1 MSSVVEPVGML
12 KKSYRRQKSQRL
24 WAKLVMRKWLNI
36 SARDPEYGAD
46 DTEDESEN
54 DDVNEENDD
63 SSSDEDGGESNT
75 RAKEPSKV
83 CENAEDAMAAASAAV
98 SAAAA
103 AAEFISNDAPLKLRR
118 RNSETLRAQYINN
131 KEIRVCVGT
140 WNVGGISPPSD
151 LDIDD
156 WIEINHPADIYVLG
170 LQEIVPL
177 NAGNILGAEDN
188 RPVAKWEEV
197 IREALNRVRP
207 KNSAVKSY
215 SDPPSPGRFKPFEE
229 THDVIEEEVAYES
242 DSDMGVEI
250 HPIDEDDEEESE
262 RLGEL
267 KHDGSLEELKHDGGV
282 IGEVNTLIDPNTG
295 LPVIKIK
302 RQFSSPKT
310 LDRQGCL
317 RVDSFEK
324 NKNNNEDSS
333 ETGVKTLNRGERIGL
348 NNDEDATETAM
359 KALYRMVSGKER
371 IGLSFE
377 RSNIK
382 EDASDT
388 GLRTLNRML
397 SGKERIG
404 LSWPEPPLN
413 MLGPSCVLE
422 RQPSIKTARS
432 LRTEKSFKAYSSFK
446 SLAGGNPGIPPE
458 VLALAEMDLKLLM
471 ERKRRPAY
479 VRLVSKQMVGILL
492 TIWVKRSLRKH
503 IQNVRVSTVGVGI
516 MGYIGNKGAVSV
528 SMSINQTFFCFICTH
543 LTAGE
548 REVDQIKRNAD
559 VHEIHKRTV
568 FHSVSAL
575 GLPKLIF
582 DHERIIWLGDLNYRL
597 NLSYEKARDL
607 ISKKEWDH
615 LLEYDQLV
623 KEYKKGRAFDG
634 WSEGTLQFPPTYK
647 YQANSDEY
655 TGGDGK
661 AIRTP
666 AWCDRILSY
675 GKGLR
680 LVHYRRTEQRFSD
693 HRPVTAIY
701 LAEVEVFSAKKL
713 QRALTFTDA
722 EIENEDIV
730 AVVI

>member
-1 MSSVVEPVGML
+1 MMSSSSVAVAEPAGMI

-36 SARDPEYGAD
+36 SAKDPEYGA

-54 DDVNEENDD
+54 DDVGDENQD
-63 SSSDEDGGESNT
+63 SSSDEDGEESST
-75 RAKEPSKV
+75 GKEPVQPQV
-83 CENAEDAMAAASAAV
+83 CENAEDAIAAASATV
-98 SAAAA
+98 DAAAA
-103 AAEFISNDAPLKLRR
+103 AAEFINNDAPMKLRR
-118 RNSETLRAQYINN
+118 RISETLRAQYINN

-156 WIEINHPADIYVLG
+156 WIEINQPADIYILG

-188 RPVAKWEEV
+188 RPVTKWEEV
-197 IREALNRVRP
+197 IRESLNRVRP
-207 KNSAVKSY
+207 KNSGVKSY

-229 THDVIEEEVAYES
+229 THDVIEGEVAYES
-242 DSDMGVEI
+242 DSDAGVEI
-250 HPIDEDDEEESE
+250 HPIDEEEEE
-262 RLGEL
+262 EEGRLRV
-267 KHDGSLEELKHDGGV
+267 LKHDGGV
-282 IGEVNTLIDPNTG
+282 IGEVNTFIDPSSG
-295 LPVIKIK
+295 LPVVKINT
-302 RQFSSPKT
+302 QFLSPKT
-310 LDRQGCL
+310 LDRQVCL
-317 RVDSFEK
+317 RSDSLEK
-324 NKNNNEDSS
+324 RRNH
-333 ETGVKTLNRGERIGL
+333 
-348 NNDEDATETAM
+348 DEDASEP
-359 KALYRMVSGKER
+359 G
-371 IGLSFE
+371 
-377 RSNIK
+377 IK
-382 EDASDT
+382 
-388 GLRTLNRML
+388 TLHRML

-413 MLGPSCVLE
+413 MLGPSCVLDK
-422 RQPSIKTARS
+422 QPSLKTVKS
-432 LRTEKSFKAYSSFK
+432 LRTANSFKAYSSFK
-446 SLAGGNPGIPPE
+446 SVAGHTNGIPPE

-575 GLPKLIF
+575 GLPKLIY

-607 ISKKEWDH
+607 ISKKEWSH

-634 WSEGTLQFPPTYK
+634 WSEGTLHFPPTYK
-647 YQANSDEY
+647 YQAHSDEY

-661 AIRTP
+661 GTRRTP
-666 AWCDRILSY
+666 AWCDRVLTY
-675 GKGLR
+675 GNGMK
-680 LVHYRRTEQRFSD
+680 LVHYRRTEQKFSD

-701 LAEVEVFSAKKL
+701 MAEVEVFSVRKL

-722 EIENEDIV
+722 EIEDEKLV

>member
-1 MSSVVEPVGML
+1 MSSSSVVEPAGIM
-12 KKSYRRQKSQRL
+12 KRNHRHKSQRL
-24 WAKLVMRKWLNI
+24 WAKLVMRKWLNMT
-36 SARDPEYGAD
+36 ARDPEYGAD
-46 DTEDESEN
+46 TEDEDEN
-54 DDVNEENDD
+54 DDVRDENED
-63 SSSDEDGGESNT
+63 SSSDEEGGGESSS
-75 RAKEPSKV
+75 R
-83 CENAEDAMAAASAAV
+83 CENAEDAIAAGSAAV
-98 SAAAA
+98 DAAAA
-103 AAEFISNDAPLKLRR
+103 AREFISNDAPMKLRR

-156 WIEINHPADIYVLG
+156 WIEINQPADIYVLG

-207 KNSAVKSY
+207 KLSAVKSY

-229 THDVIEEEVAYES
+229 THDIIEEEVYET
-242 DSDMGVEI
+242 DSDAGVEI
-250 HPIDEDDEEESE
+250 HPIDEEEYTEGE
-262 RLGEL
+262 NLGV
-267 KHDGSLEELKHDGGV
+267 LKHDGGV
-282 IGEVNTLIDPNTG
+282 ISEVNTLVDPNSG
-295 LPVIKIK
+295 PPIVEIK
-302 RQFSSPKT
+302 RQFSSPKKQ
-310 LDRQGCL
+310 LERQICL
-317 RVDSFEK
+317 RADSFERRK
-324 NKNNNEDSS
+324 NEEDAA
-333 ETGVKTLNRGERIGL
+333 EIGMKTLNR
-348 NNDEDATETAM
+348 
-359 KALYRMVSGKER
+359 K
-371 IGLSFE
+371 
-377 RSNIK
+377 
-382 EDASDT
+382 
-388 GLRTLNRML
+388 L

-413 MLGPSCVLE
+413 MLGPSCVLD
-422 RQPSIKTARS
+422 RQPSIKTATS
-432 LRTEKSFKAYSSFK
+432 LKASKSFKAFSSFK
-446 SLAGGNPGIPPE
+446 SVAGTNIEIPPE
-458 VLALAEMDLKLLM
+458 VLALAAMDLTLLM

-575 GLPKLIF
+575 GLPRLIH

-597 NLSYEKARDL
+597 NLSYEKTGDL
-607 ISKKEWDH
+607 ISKREWSK

-634 WSEGTLQFPPTYK
+634 WSEGTLNFAPTYK

-655 TGGDGK
+655 TGNDGK
-661 AIRTP
+661 AMRRTP
-666 AWCDRILSY
+666 AWCDRVLSY
-675 GKGLR
+675 GKGMR
-680 LVHYRRTEQRFSD
+680 LVHYRRTEQKFSD

-701 LAEVEVFSAKKL
+701 MAEVEVFSARKL

-722 EIENEDIV
+722 EIENEELV
-730 AVVI
+730 AVIV

>member
-1 MSSVVEPVGML
+1 MSSSSVAVAEPAGMI
-12 KKSYRRQKSQRL
+12 KKSYHRQKSQRL

-36 SARDPEYGAD
+36 SARDPDYGA

-54 DDVNEENDD
+54 DDVGDENQD
-63 SSSDEDGGESNT
+63 SSSDEDGEESSSQ
-75 RAKEPSKV
+75 RKEPVQSKV
-83 CENAEDAMAAASAAV
+83 CENAEDAIAAASATV
-98 SAAAA
+98 DAAAA
-103 AAEFISNDAPLKLRR
+103 AAEFIKNDAPMKLRR

-156 WIEINHPADIYVLG
+156 WIEINQPADIYVLG

-188 RPVAKWEEV
+188 RPVTKWEEV
-197 IREALNRVRP
+197 IRESLNRVRP
-207 KNSAVKSY
+207 KNSGVKSY

-229 THDVIEEEVAYES
+229 THDVIEGEVAYET
-242 DSDMGVEI
+242 DSDAGVEI
-250 HPIDEDDEEESE
+250 HPIDEEEE
-262 RLGEL
+262 
-267 KHDGSLEELKHDGGV
+267 GSLRVLKHDGGV
-282 IGEVNTLIDPNTG
+282 IGEVNTFVDPSSG
-295 LPVIKIK
+295 LPVVEINT
-302 RQFSSPKT
+302 QFSSSKK
-310 LDRQGCL
+310 LERQVCL
-317 RVDSFEK
+317 RSDSLEKRRKEEEVDAAEP
-324 NKNNNEDSS
+324 
-333 ETGVKTLNRGERIGL
+333 GINRR
-348 NNDEDATETAM
+348 
-359 KALYRMVSGKER
+359 
-371 IGLSFE
+371 
-377 RSNIK
+377 
-382 EDASDT
+382 
-388 GLRTLNRML
+388 L

-413 MLGPSCVLE
+413 MLGPSCVLLD
-422 RQPSIKTARS
+422 RQPSLKTTKS
-432 LRTEKSFKAYSSFK
+432 LRTVKSFKAYSSFK
-446 SLAGGNPGIPPE
+446 SVAGHANGIPPE

-559 VHEIHKRTV
+559 VHEIHKRTI

-575 GLPKLIF
+575 GLPKLIY

-607 ISKKEWDH
+607 ISKKEWSN

-623 KEYKKGRAFDG
+623 KEYKRGRAFDG
-634 WSEGTLQFPPTYK
+634 WSEGTLHFPPTYK
-647 YQANSDEY
+647 YQAHSDEY

-661 AIRTP
+661 GTRRTP
-666 AWCDRILSY
+666 AWCDRVLSY
-675 GKGLR
+675 GNGMK
-680 LVHYRRTEQRFSD
+680 LVHYRRTEQKFSD

-701 LAEVEVFSAKKL
+701 MAEVEVFSVRKL

-722 EIENEDIV
+722 EIEDEKLV

>member
-1 MSSVVEPVGML
+1 MSSSVAEPVVMM

-54 DDVNEENDD
+54 DDVRDDNEE
-63 SSSDEDGGESNT
+63 SSSDEDIKLINLFNLFSQN
-75 RAKEPSKV
+75 S
-83 CENAEDAMAAASAAV
+83 
-98 SAAAA
+98 
-103 AAEFISNDAPLKLRR
+103 DAPLKLRR

-140 WNVGGISPPSD
+140 WNVAGISPPSD
-151 LDIDD
+151 LDIDE
-156 WIEINHPADIYVLG
+156 WIEINHPADIYILG

-207 KNSAVKSY
+207 KNSNVKSY

-229 THDVIEEEVAYES
+229 THDVIEEEVAFES
-242 DSDMGVEI
+242 DSDSGVEI
-250 HPIDEDDEEESE
+250 HPIDEEEEEEEETEVESE
-262 RLGEL
+262 SLG
-267 KHDGSLEELKHDGGV
+267 ELKHDGGV
-282 IGEVNTLIDPNTG
+282 IGEVNTLVDPNSG
-295 LPVIKIK
+295 PPIIKIK
-302 RQFSSPKT
+302 RQFSSPKE
-310 LDRQGCL
+310 LDRQVCL
-317 RVDSFEK
+317 RVDSFDK
-324 NKNNNEDSS
+324 NKTEDPSQ
-333 ETGVKTLNRGERIGL
+333 TGMKTLNRL
-348 NNDEDATETAM
+348 
-359 KALYRMVSGKER
+359 
-371 IGLSFE
+371 
-377 RSNIK
+377 
-382 EDASDT
+382 
-388 GLRTLNRML
+388 L

-413 MLGPSCVLE
+413 MLGPSRVLD
-422 RQPSIKTARS
+422 RQPSLKTVKS
-432 LRTEKSFKAYSSFK
+432 FQTTKSFKAYNSFK
-446 SLAGGNPGIPPE
+446 SISGNNNNGIPPE

-528 SMSINQTFFCFICTH
+528 SLSINQTFFCFICTH

-559 VHEIHKRTV
+559 VQEIHKRTV

-597 NLSYEKARDL
+597 NLSYEKTRDL
-607 ISKKEWDH
+607 ISKREWSN

-647 YQANSDEY
+647 YQSNSDEY
-655 TGGDGK
+655 TGN
-661 AIRTP
+661 RTP
-666 AWCDRILSY
+666 AWCDRILCN
-675 GKGLR
+675 GKGMR
-680 LVHYRRTEQRFSD
+680 LVHYRRTEHRFSD

-701 LAEVEVFSAKKL
+701 MAEVEVFSARKL

-722 EIENEDIV
+722 EIEDEALV
-730 AVVI
+730 AVLV

>member
-1 MSSVVEPVGML
+1 MSPVEPTGMM
-12 KKSYRRQKSQRL
+12 KKTHRQKAQKI

-36 SARDPEYGAD
+36 SARDSEYGAD
-46 DTEDESEN
+46 TEDEFEN
-54 DDVNEENDD
+54 DDVREENDD
-63 SSSDEDGGESNT
+63 STSDEEDCGESSSRVKLSN
-75 RAKEPSKV
+75 V
-83 CENAEDAMAAASAAV
+83 WENAEDAIAAASATV
-98 SAAAA
+98 DAAAA
-103 AAEFISNDAPLKLRR
+103 AAEFIRNDAPLKLRR
-118 RNSETLRAQYINN
+118 RNSETLRAHYINN

-156 WIEINHPADIYVLG
+156 WIEINQPADIYVLG

-207 KNSAVKSY
+207 KLSVVKSY

-229 THDVIEEEVAYES
+229 THDIIEEEVAFES
-242 DSDMGVEI
+242 DSDAGVEI
-250 HPIDEDDEEESE
+250 HPIDEEEEE
-262 RLGEL
+262 RYKSLG
-267 KHDGSLEELKHDGGV
+267 ELKHDGGV
-282 IGEVNTLIDPNTG
+282 IGEVNTLVDPKTG
-295 LPVIKIK
+295 SPVFEIK
-302 RQFSSPKT
+302 RQFSSSKK
-310 LDRQGCL
+310 LDRQMCL
-317 RVDSFEK
+317 RADIFERK
-324 NKNNNEDSS
+324 
-333 ETGVKTLNRGERIGL
+333 
-348 NNDEDATETAM
+348 NDEDTTEIGM
-359 KALYRMVSGKER
+359 KT
-371 IGLSFE
+371 I
-377 RSNIK
+377 
-382 EDASDT
+382 
-388 GLRTLNRML
+388 NRML

-413 MLGPSCVLE
+413 MLGPSCVLD
-422 RQPSIKTARS
+422 RQPSLKTVKS
-432 LRTEKSFKAYSSFK
+432 LRTAKSFKAYSSFK
-446 SLAGGNPGIPPE
+446 SVAGTNTGIAPE
-458 VLALAEMDLKLLM
+458 ILALAEMDLKMLM

-503 IQNVRVSTVGVGI
+503 IQNVRVSTVGVGV

-568 FHSVSAL
+568 FQSVSAL
-575 GLPKLIF
+575 GLPKLIH

-597 NLSYEKARDL
+597 SLSYEKTRDF
-607 ISKKEWDH
+607 ISKKEWSN
-615 LLEYDQLV
+615 LLEHDQLV
-623 KEYKKGRAFDG
+623 KEFKKGRAFDG
-634 WSEGTLQFPPTYK
+634 WSEGTLHFPPTYK
-647 YQANSDEY
+647 YHANSDEY
-655 TGGDGK
+655 TGSDGK
-661 AIRTP
+661 TPRRTP

-675 GKGLR
+675 GKGMR
-680 LVHYRRTEQRFSD
+680 LVHYRRSEHKFSD

-701 LAEVEVFSAKKL
+701 MAEVEVFSARKL

-722 EIENEDIV
+722 EIEDEGLV
-730 AVVI
+730 AVVV

>member
-1 MSSVVEPVGML
+1 MMSSSSVAVAEPAGMI

-24 WAKLVMRKWLNI
+24 WAKVVMRKWLNI

-46 DTEDESEN
+46 TEDESEN
-54 DDVNEENDD
+54 DDVGEENQDS
-63 SSSDEDGGESNT
+63 SSSDEDGEESST
-75 RAKEPSKV
+75 QRREPVQSKV
-83 CENAEDAMAAASAAV
+83 CENAEDAIAAASATV
-98 SAAAA
+98 DAAAA
-103 AAEFISNDAPLKLRR
+103 AAEFINNDAPMKLRR
-118 RNSETLRAQYINN
+118 RNSETLRAHYIYN

-156 WIEINHPADIYVLG
+156 WIEINQPADIYVLG

-188 RPVAKWEEV
+188 RPVTKWEEV
-197 IREALNRVRP
+197 IRESLNRVRP
-207 KNSAVKSY
+207 KNSGFKSY

-229 THDVIEEEVAYES
+229 THDVIEGEVAYET
-242 DSDMGVEI
+242 DSDAGVEI
-250 HPIDEDDEEESE
+250 HPIDEEEE
-262 RLGEL
+262 
-267 KHDGSLEELKHDGGV
+267 GSLRVLKHDGGV
-282 IGEVNTLIDPNTG
+282 IGEVNTFVDPSSG
-295 LPVIKIK
+295 LPVVEINT
-302 RQFSSPKT
+302 QFSSTKK
-310 LDRQGCL
+310 LDRQVCL
-317 RVDSFEK
+317 RSDSLEK
-324 NKNNNEDSS
+324 RRNDKDDAS
-333 ETGVKTLNRGERIGL
+333 EPGLKTLH
-348 NNDEDATETAM
+348 
-359 KALYRMVSGKER
+359 
-371 IGLSFE
+371 
-377 RSNIK
+377 
-382 EDASDT
+382 
-388 GLRTLNRML
+388 RML

-413 MLGPSCVLE
+413 MLGPSCVLDKK
-422 RQPSIKTARS
+422 PSLKTVKS
-432 LRTEKSFKAYSSFK
+432 LRTANSFKAYSSFK
-446 SLAGGNPGIPPE
+446 SVAGNANGIPSE

-559 VHEIHKRTV
+559 VHEIHKRTI

-575 GLPKLIF
+575 GLPKLIY

-607 ISKKEWDH
+607 ISKKEWSH

-634 WSEGTLQFPPTYK
+634 WSEGTLHFPPTYK
-647 YQANSDEY
+647 YQAHSDEY
-655 TGGDGK
+655 TCGDGK
-661 AIRTP
+661 GARRTP
-666 AWCDRILSY
+666 AWCDRVLSY
-675 GKGLR
+675 GNGMK
-680 LVHYRRTEQRFSD
+680 LVHYRRTEQNFSD

-701 LAEVEVFSAKKL
+701 MAEVEVFSVRKL
-713 QRALTFTDA
+713 QQALTLTDR
-722 EIENEDIV
+722 EIEDEKLVAIV
-730 AVVI
+730 A